1 MWRTAI
7 SDDSSPPHE
16 EAIHEDVYGH
26 TDAGC
31 IRHDRRGGIVVPCPD
46 VRTCGSFERGHADG
60 DHAMTRPPAWLR
72 GAVADVLP
80 LLQPVA
86 HSLLDCVE
94 DVRATLPGL
103 SPEMIAARPNA
114 AASIGFH
121 VRHAMGSLDRLFTYA
136 RGEALTA
143 AQLAVLRQESDP
155 GDDSTAADELVAAFD
170 AAFDRAM
177 AQVRATDERDLLMA
191 REVGRAKLP
200 STVIGLLSHAAE
212 HTQRHV
218 GQIVTTARIVKHVPP
233 GTGPQR

>member
-1 MWRTAI
+1 
-7 SDDSSPPHE
+7 
-16 EAIHEDVYGH
+16 
-26 TDAGC
+26 
-31 IRHDRRGGIVVPCPD
+31 
-46 VRTCGSFERGHADG
+46 
-60 DHAMTRPPAWLR
+60 MTKPPAWLR
-72 GAVADVLP
+72 GPVAHVLP
-80 LLQPVA
+80 MLQPVA

-103 SPEMIAARPNA
+103 SIEMIAARPND

-136 RGEALTA
+136 RGEALTT
-143 AQLAVLRQESDP
+143 AQLATLMQEKERGNDP
-155 GDDSTAADELVAAFD
+155 TTSGELIAAFD

-177 AQVRATDERDLLMA
+177 AQLRATHERDLLMA

-218 GQIVTTARIVKHVPP
+218 GQMVTTAKIV
-233 GTGPQR
+233 R